1 MYNDLER
8 VVLTEYSELV
18 DLENKLLDQECLGAM
33 MSGSGSTMF
42 AIAADLDRAHKI
54 AEAIRT
60 DDIDVWVVKSLV
72 RSIFDA

>member
-1 MYNDLER
+1 
-8 VVLTEYSELV
+8 
-18 DLENKLLDQECLGAM
+18 M

-42 AIAADLDRAHKI
+42 AIAADLNRAHKI